1 MNDIWS
7 TTCEWMNMM
16 DGFFFISSLLVIVD
30 GAREGEKEKKRRGVL
45 KNKTPRALLWRK
57 NFT

>member
-1 MNDIWS
+1 
-7 TTCEWMNMM
+7 MM